1 MSIKRLVIPLC
12 AASGFGVA
20 ACGSDDEGS
29 GDSTSTVKT
38 DEVAGPDQARHHRL
52 RPRADHGWM
61 AAITENA
68 RKQADE
74 LEGVTLKLA
83 EGVTDT
89 AAQADQIE
97 TLIAGKPDALVV
109 LPNEGDDLTPVAL
122 KAMEGASRSSMSTA
136 SSVRTAPTGR

>member
-1 MSIKRLVIPLC
+1 
-12 AASGFGVA
+12 
-20 ACGSDDEGS
+20 
-29 GDSTSTVKT
+29 
-38 DEVAGPDQARHHRL
+38 
-52 RPRADHGWM
+52 M

-109 LPNEGDDLTPVAL
+109 LPNEGEA
-122 KAMEGASRSSMSTA
+122 
-136 SSVRTAPTGR
+136 